1 VTSVHPLT
9 PATTLQHHW
18 EASCSHG
25 EQNRVSFERSG
36 LSKNNRMSAFMRMAH
51 LPSGC
56 IASAMR
62 ATPPLQRMF
71 LGRGAAA
78 TGARPYTHET
88 PKDPNVMYAT
98 TVLSVRKNGKVVII
112 GDGQVRVRQQPTL
125 CTRCL
130 MQDAEASSQ
139 LLARRQR
146 RNFRG

>member
-1 VTSVHPLT
+1 
-9 PATTLQHHW
+9 
-18 EASCSHG
+18 
-25 EQNRVSFERSG
+25 
-36 LSKNNRMSAFMRMAH
+36 MSAFMRMAH

-56 IASAMR
+56 IASAVR
-62 ATPPLQRMF
+62 AAPPLQRMF

-78 TGARPYTHET
+78 TGARLYTHET

-139 LLARRQR
+139 LVADR
-146 RNFRG
+146 